1 MILMVVSILLI
12 SGCASTKTQADF
24 NGGLFVTTEGG
35 DYVVLN
41 SSGGIIQDVWK
52 IKNSFVKSAAESDG
66 WIFTDQ
72 QGNSIA
78 LGGDT
83 KVVRVNDSDT
93 WNKYKEYHIEFSGG
107 MSYFEWLEQ

>member
-1 MILMVVSILLI
+1 MLI

-52 IKNSFVKSAAESDG
+52 IKKFIREVCS
-66 WIFTDQ
+66 
-72 QGNSIA
+72 
-78 LGGDT
+78 
-83 KVVRVNDSDT
+83 
-93 WNKYKEYHIEFSGG
+93 
-107 MSYFEWLEQ
+107 

>member
-24 NGGLFVTTEGG
+24 NGGLFVTTEG

-52 IKNSFVKSAAESDG
+52 IKKIHS
-66 WIFTDQ
+66 
-72 QGNSIA
+72 
-78 LGGDT
+78 
-83 KVVRVNDSDT
+83 
-93 WNKYKEYHIEFSGG
+93 
-107 MSYFEWLEQ
+107 